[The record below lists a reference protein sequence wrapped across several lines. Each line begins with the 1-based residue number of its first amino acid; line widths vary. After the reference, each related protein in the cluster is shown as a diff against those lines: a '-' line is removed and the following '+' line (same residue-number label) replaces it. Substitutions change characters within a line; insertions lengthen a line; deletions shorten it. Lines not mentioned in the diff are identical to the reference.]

1 MDAVYRMVDHR
12 DVDLCLLQHET
23 CKGGMMAVS
32 VWRQVLTLPVIVIAM
47 GYFVDIYDLILFGVV
62 RVNSLTELGLD
73 KEGITLWGSYI
84 LNAQMGGMLIGG
96 ILWGILGDKKGRL
109 SVLFASI
116 ILYSIA
122 NFLNAFVTNVEQYAL
137 LRFIAG
143 IGLAGE
149 LGAGV
154 TLVAEILPK
163 ELRGY
168 GVMSIAAFGV
178 LGVVAANIVAQEFA
192 WRNAYIIGGI
202 LGFSLLIL
210 RLRVRESAMFEHH
223 VSDDV
228 KRGHFFALFTHKK
241 LFGKYIKAIVIGMPL
256 WYVVGILVMFSPEF
270 AKALNIIGE
279 VTAGQAL
286 MYTYIGLSVGDL
298 ASGYLSQQMKSRKR
312 AYTIFM
318 VLSLISV
325 FYYFTLSGATAQSF
339 YIAVFLLGVF
349 CGYWALFI
357 TMAAEQFGTN
367 IRATV
372 ATTVPNFVRGSVV
385 PITSSFMALKGSMGV
400 LGSAAVVGAVVFT
413 IALVALYFTRETFH
427 EDLDYIE
434 A

>member
-1 MDAVYRMVDHR
+1 
-12 DVDLCLLQHET
+12 
-23 CKGGMMAVS
+23 MMAVS

-62 RVNSLTELGLD
+62 RVNSLSELGLD

-116 ILYSIA
+116 ILYSVA

-223 VSDDV
+223 ASDDV
-228 KRGHFFALFTHKK
+228 KKGHFFALFTHKK
-241 LFGKYIKAIVIGMPL
+241 LFNKYIKAIVIGMPL

-270 AKALNIIGE
+270 AKALDIIGE

-298 ASGYLSQQMKSRKR
+298 ASGYLSQRMKSRKR

-325 FYYFTLSGATAQSF
+325 LYYFTLSGATAQSF

-385 PITSSFMALKGSMGV
+385 PITSSFMVLKGSMGV
-400 LGSAAVVGAVVFT
+400 LGSAATVGAVVFT
-413 IALVALYFTRETFH
+413 IALAALYFTRETFH

-434 A
+434 T

>member
-1 MDAVYRMVDHR
+1 MVESR
-12 DVDLCLLQHET
+12 L
-23 CKGGMMAVS
+23 S
-32 VWRQVLTLPVIVIAM
+32 IIRQVLTLPVIVIAM

-62 RVNSLTELGLD
+62 RVESLTELGLD
-73 KEGITLWGSYI
+73 KDGITLWGSII
-84 LNAQMGGMLIGG
+84 LNAQMAGMLIGG
-96 ILWGILGDKKGRL
+96 ILWGILGDKRGRL

-116 ILYSIA
+116 ILYSVA
-122 NFLNAFVTNVEQYAL
+122 NLLNAFVTNVEQYAI

-178 LGVVAANIVAQEFA
+178 LGVVAANIVAENFA
-192 WRNAYIIGGI
+192 WRNAYIIGGV
-202 LGFSLLIL
+202 LGFLLLIL
-210 RLRVRESAMFEHH
+210 RFRVRESEMFQHH

-256 WYVVGILVMFSPEF
+256 WYVVGVLVMFSPEF
-270 AKALNIIGE
+270 AKALDIIGE

-298 ASGYLSQQMKSRKR
+298 ASGYLSQQMQSRKG

-318 VLSLISV
+318 VLSVVSV
-325 FYYFTLSGATAQSF
+325 LYYFTLSGATAQSF
-339 YIAVFLLGVF
+339 YVAVFLLGVF

-385 PITSSFMALKGSMGV
+385 PITSSFMLLKESMGV
-400 LGSAAVVGAVVFT
+400 LGSAATVGAVVFM
-413 IALVALYFTRETFH
+413 IALVALYYTRETFH

>member
-1 MDAVYRMVDHR
+1 MSMSAIRR
-12 DVDLCLLQHET
+12 
-23 CKGGMMAVS
+23 
-32 VWRQVLTLPVIVIAM
+32 VLTLPVIVIAM

-62 RVNSLTELGLD
+62 RVESLTELGLD
-73 KEGITLWGSYI
+73 KEGITYWGSVI
-84 LNAQMGGMLIGG
+84 LNAQMAGMLIGG
-96 ILWGILGDKKGRL
+96 ILWGVLGDKRGRL

-116 ILYSIA
+116 ILYSVA
-122 NFLNAFVTNVEQYAL
+122 NLLNAFVTNVEQYAI

-168 GVMSIAAFGV
+168 GIMAIASFGV
-178 LGVVAANIVAQEFA
+178 LGVVAANIIADLFA
-192 WRNAYIIGGI
+192 WRNAYIIGGV
-202 LGFSLLIL
+202 LGFLLLIL
-210 RLRVRESAMFEHH
+210 RFRVRESAMFEHH
-223 VSDDV
+223 LSDDI
-228 KRGHFFALFTHKK
+228 KRGQFFALFTHKK

-270 AKALNIIGE
+270 AVALSIQGE
-279 VTAGQAL
+279 VSAGAAL

-298 ASGYLSQQMKSRKR
+298 ASGYLSQRLKSRKR
-312 AYTIFM
+312 AYALFM
-318 VLSLISV
+318 FLSVASVL
-325 FYYFTLSGATAQSF
+325 YYFTLSGASAEMF
-339 YIAVFLLGVF
+339 YIAAFLLGVF

-385 PITSSFMALKGSMGV
+385 PITSSFMLLKESMGV
-400 LGSAAVVGAVVFT
+400 LGSAAVVGSVVFS
-413 IALVALYFTRETFH
+413 IALVALYYTRETFH

>member
-1 MDAVYRMVDHR
+1 MNM
-12 DVDLCLLQHET
+12 
-23 CKGGMMAVS
+23 S
-32 VWRQVLTLPVIVIAM
+32 VVKQVLALPVIVIAM

-62 RVNSLTELGLD
+62 RVDSLSELGLD
-73 KEGITLWGSYI
+73 KDGVTLWGSII
-84 LNAQMGGMLIGG
+84 LNAQMAGMLIGG
-96 ILWGILGDKKGRL
+96 ILWGVLGDKRGRL

-116 ILYSIA
+116 ILYSVA
-122 NFLNAFVTNVEQYAL
+122 NLLNAFVTNVEQYAL

-192 WRNAYIIGGI
+192 WRNAYIFGGV
-202 LGFSLLIL
+202 LGFLLLVL
-210 RLRVRESAMFEHH
+210 RFRVRESAMFEHH
-223 VSDDV
+223 SGSDV
-228 KRGHFFALFTHKK
+228 KRGQFFALFAQKK
-241 LFGKYIKAIVIGMPL
+241 LFNKYIKAIVIGMPL

-270 AKALNIIGE
+270 AKALAIEGE
-279 VTAGQAL
+279 VKAGQAL
-286 MYTYIGLSVGDL
+286 MYTYIGLSIGDL
-298 ASGYLSQQMKSRKR
+298 ASGYLSQMMRSRKR

-318 VLSLISV
+318 ALSVASVL
-325 FYYFTLSGATAQSF
+325 YYFTLSGASAQSF
-339 YIAVFLLGVF
+339 YIAVFMLGVF

-385 PITSSFMALKGSMGV
+385 PITSGFMVLKESMGV
-400 LGSAAVVGAVVFT
+400 LGSAATVGAVVFT
-413 IALVALYFTRETFH
+413 IALVALYFTRETFY

>member
-1 MDAVYRMVDHR
+1 M
-12 DVDLCLLQHET
+12 
-23 CKGGMMAVS
+23 
-32 VWRQVLTLPVIVIAM
+32 RQVLTLPVIVIAM

-62 RVNSLTELGLD
+62 RVESLTELGLD

-84 LNAQMGGMLIGG
+84 LNAQMAGMLIGG
-96 ILWGILGDKKGRL
+96 ILWGILGDKRGRL

-116 ILYSIA
+116 ILYSVA
-122 NFLNAFVTNVEQYAL
+122 NLLNAFVTSVEQYTL

-192 WRNAYIIGGI
+192 WRNAYIFGGV
-202 LGFSLLIL
+202 LGFLLLVL
-210 RLRVRESAMFEHH
+210 RFRVRESAMFEHH
-223 VSDDV
+223 AGTEV
-228 KRGHFFALFTHKK
+228 KRGQFFALFTHKK

-270 AKALNIIGE
+270 AKALAINGD
-279 VTAGQAL
+279 VSAGQAL

-298 ASGYLSQQMKSRKR
+298 ASGYLSQMMRSRKR

-318 VLSLISV
+318 VLSVASV
-325 FYYFTLSGATAQSF
+325 LYYFTLSGASAQAF
-339 YIAVFLLGVF
+339 YIAVFMLGVF

-385 PITSSFMALKGSMGV
+385 PITSSFMLLKESMGV
-400 LGSAAVVGAVVFT
+400 LGSAATVGAVVFT
-413 IALVALYFTRETFH
+413 IALAALYYTRETFH
-427 EDLDYIE
+427 ENLDYIE

>member
-1 MDAVYRMVDHR
+1 MPAS
-12 DVDLCLLQHET
+12 T
-23 CKGGMMAVS
+23 S
-32 VWRQVLTLPVIVIAM
+32 SIFRQVLTLPVIVIAM

-62 RVNSLTELGLD
+62 RVASLTELGLNSD
-73 KEGITLWGSYI
+73 QITSWGSII
-84 LNAQMGGMLIGG
+84 LNMQMGGMLIGG
-96 ILWGILGDKKGRL
+96 ILWGIMGDKKGRL

-122 NFLNAFVTNVEQYAL
+122 NFLNAFVTNVEQYAA

-163 ELRGY
+163 HLRGY
-168 GVMSIAAFGV
+168 GVMSIASFGV
-178 LGVVAANIVAQEFA
+178 LGVVAANLVAQNFD

-210 RLRVRESAMFEHH
+210 RLKVRESGMFEHNL
-223 VSDDV
+223 SEKI
-228 KRGHFFALFTHKK
+228 KRGDFLSLFTHRR
-241 LFGKYIKAIVIGMPL
+241 LLGKYLKAIAIGVPL
-256 WYVVGILVMFSPEF
+256 WFVVGVMVMFSPEF
-270 AKALNIIGE
+270 AKALEITE
-279 VTAGQAL
+279 PVTAGQAL
-286 MYTYIGLSVGDL
+286 MYCYIGLAIGDL
-298 ASGYLSQQMKSRKR
+298 GSGYLSQKLQSRKK
-312 AYTIFM
+312 AFSFFLFFSILSVLWYYT
-318 VLSLISV
+318 LHGASANE
-325 FYYFTLSGATAQSF
+325 FYWACMA
-339 YIAVFLLGVF
+339 LGIF

-372 ATTVPNFVRGSVV
+372 ATTAPNFVRGAVV
-385 PITSSFMALKGSMGV
+385 PITTSFILLKGSYGV
-400 LGSAAVVGAVVFT
+400 LGAGAIVGAVCFLLAI
-413 IALVALYFTRETFH
+413 IALYYTHETFH
-427 EDLDYIE
+427 KDLDYIE

>member
-1 MDAVYRMVDHR
+1 MIKTFK
-12 DVDLCLLQHET
+12 E
-23 CKGGMMAVS
+23 
-32 VWRQVLTLPVIVIAM
+32 VLVLPVIVIAM

-62 RVNSLTELGLD
+62 RVKSLTELGLD
-73 KEGITLWGSYI
+73 EAGIMYWGSII
-84 LNAQMGGMLIGG
+84 LNAQMFGMLLGG
-96 ILWGILGDKKGRL
+96 ILWGIMGDKKGRM

-116 ILYSIA
+116 IMYSVA
-122 NFLNAFVTNVEQYAL
+122 NTLNAFVTSVEQYAF

-163 ELRGY
+163 HLRGY
-168 GVMSIAAFGV
+168 GVMAIAAFGV
-178 LGVVAANIVAQEFA
+178 LGVVAANIVASVFD
-192 WRNAYIIGGI
+192 WRNAYIFGGV
-202 LGFSLLIL
+202 LGFALLLL
-210 RLRVRESAMFEHH
+210 RFRVRESEMFMHN
-223 VSDDV
+223 VSDDI
-228 KRGHFFALFTHKK
+228 KRGDFFSLFKRK
-241 LFGKYIKAIVIGMPL
+241 DLFVKYIKAILIGVPL

-270 AKALNIIGE
+270 AKTLSISGE
-279 VTAGQAL
+279 VKAGMAL
-286 MYTYIGLSVGDL
+286 MYCYIGLSVGDL
-298 ASGYLSQQMKSRKR
+298 ASGILSQKLQSRKR
-312 AYTIFM
+312 AYTIFLIISALT
-318 VLSLISV
+318 VLYYYSLQGASASE
-325 FYYFTLSGATAQSF
+325 FYFAM
-339 YIAVFLLGVF
+339 FLLGFF

-385 PITSSFMALKGSMGV
+385 PVTSSFMLLKDSLGV
-400 LGSAAVVGAVVFT
+400 LGSGAVVGIVVF
-413 IALVALYFTRETFH
+413 ALGFIMLFYTRETFH

>member
-1 MDAVYRMVDHR
+1 MSA
-12 DVDLCLLQHET
+12 
-23 CKGGMMAVS
+23 S
-32 VWRQVLTLPVIVIAM
+32 VVKQVLTLPVIVIAM

-62 RVNSLTELGLD
+62 RVESLTELGLD
-73 KEGITLWGSYI
+73 KEGITYWGSII
-84 LNAQMGGMLIGG
+84 LNAQMAGMLIGG
-96 ILWGILGDKKGRL
+96 ILWGVLGDKRGRL

-116 ILYSIA
+116 ILYSVA
-122 NFLNAFVTNVEQYAL
+122 NLLNAFVTNVEQYAI

-168 GVMSIAAFGV
+168 GVMTIAAFGV
-178 LGVVAANIVAQEFA
+178 LGVVAANIVADLFA
-192 WRNAYIIGGI
+192 WRNAYIIGGV
-202 LGFSLLIL
+202 LGFMLLVL
-210 RLRVRESAMFEHH
+210 RFRVRESEMFTHH
-223 VSDDV
+223 VSDDI
-228 KRGHFFALFTHKK
+228 KRGQFFALFTHKK
-241 LFGKYIKAIVIGMPL
+241 LFSKYVKAIVIGMPL
-256 WYVVGILVMFSPEF
+256 WYVVGVLVMFSPEF
-270 AKALNIIGE
+270 AQALSIQGE
-279 VTAGQAL
+279 VSAGAAL

-298 ASGYLSQQMKSRKR
+298 ASGYLSQQMRSRKR
-312 AYTIFM
+312 AYAVFM
-318 VLSLISV
+318 VLSVASV
-325 FYYFTLSGATAQSF
+325 GYYFTLLGASVEAF
-339 YIAVFLLGVF
+339 YVAAFFLGVF

-385 PITSSFMALKGSMGV
+385 PITSSFMLLKESMGV
-400 LGSAAVVGAVVFT
+400 LGSAAIVGTVTFA
-413 IALVALYFTRETFH
+413 IALVALYYTRETFH

>member
-1 MDAVYRMVDHR
+1 MIKTFK
-12 DVDLCLLQHET
+12 E
-23 CKGGMMAVS
+23 
-32 VWRQVLTLPVIVIAM
+32 VLVLPVIVIAM

-62 RVNSLTELGLD
+62 RVKSLTELGLD
-73 KEGITLWGSYI
+73 EAGIMYWGSII
-84 LNAQMGGMLIGG
+84 LNAQMFGMLLGG
-96 ILWGILGDKKGRL
+96 ILWGIMGDKKGRM

-116 ILYSIA
+116 IMYSVA
-122 NFLNAFVTNVEQYAL
+122 NTLNAFVTSVEQYAF

-163 ELRGY
+163 HLRGY
-168 GVMSIAAFGV
+168 GVMAIAAFGV
-178 LGVVAANIVAQEFA
+178 LGVVAANIVAYVFD
-192 WRNAYIIGGI
+192 WRNAYIFGGV
-202 LGFSLLIL
+202 LGFALLLL
-210 RLRVRESAMFEHH
+210 RFRVRESEMFMHN
-223 VSDDV
+223 VSDDI
-228 KRGHFFALFTHKK
+228 KRGDFFSLFKRK
-241 LFGKYIKAIVIGMPL
+241 DLFVKYIKAILIGVPL

-270 AKALNIIGE
+270 AKTLSISGE
-279 VTAGQAL
+279 VKAGMAL
-286 MYTYIGLSVGDL
+286 MYCYIGLSVGDL
-298 ASGYLSQQMKSRKR
+298 ASGILSQKLQSRKR
-312 AYTIFM
+312 AYTIFLIISALT
-318 VLSLISV
+318 VLYYYSLQGASASE
-325 FYYFTLSGATAQSF
+325 FYFAM
-339 YIAVFLLGVF
+339 FLLGFF

-385 PITSSFMALKGSMGV
+385 PVTSSFMLLKDSLGV
-400 LGSAAVVGAVVFT
+400 LGSGAVVGIVVF
-413 IALVALYFTRETFH
+413 ALGFIMLFYTRETFH

>member
-1 MDAVYRMVDHR
+1 MSM
-12 DVDLCLLQHET
+12 
-23 CKGGMMAVS
+23 S
-32 VWRQVLTLPVIVIAM
+32 VVKQVLALPVIVIAM

-62 RVNSLTELGLD
+62 RVDSLSELGLD
-73 KEGITLWGSYI
+73 KDGVTLWGSII
-84 LNAQMGGMLIGG
+84 LNAQMAGMLIGG
-96 ILWGILGDKKGRL
+96 ILWGVLGDKKGRL

-116 ILYSIA
+116 ILYSVA
-122 NFLNAFVTNVEQYAL
+122 NLLNAFVTNVEQYAL

-192 WRNAYIIGGI
+192 WRNAYIFGGV
-202 LGFSLLIL
+202 LGFLLLVL
-210 RLRVRESAMFEHH
+210 RFRVRESEMFQHH
-223 VSDDV
+223 SGSDV
-228 KRGHFFALFTHKK
+228 KRGQFFALFTHKK
-241 LFGKYIKAIVIGMPL
+241 LFNKYIKAIVIGMPL

-270 AKALNIIGE
+270 AKALAIEGE
-279 VTAGQAL
+279 VKAGQAL
-286 MYTYIGLSVGDL
+286 MYTYIGLSIGDL
-298 ASGYLSQQMKSRKR
+298 ASGYLSQMMRSRKR

-318 VLSLISV
+318 AISV
-325 FYYFTLSGATAQSF
+325 ASVLYYFTLSGASAQSF

-385 PITSSFMALKGSMGV
+385 PITSSFMVLKESMGV
-400 LGSAAVVGAVVFT
+400 LGSAATVGAVLFT

>member
-1 MDAVYRMVDHR
+1 MSMQVV
-12 DVDLCLLQHET
+12 
-23 CKGGMMAVS
+23 K
-32 VWRQVLTLPVIVIAM
+32 QVLTLPVIVIAM

-62 RVNSLTELGLD
+62 RVESLSELGLD
-73 KEGITLWGSYI
+73 KEGITYWGSII
-84 LNAQMGGMLIGG
+84 LNAQMAGMLLGG
-96 ILWGILGDKKGRL
+96 IVWGILGDKRGRL

-116 ILYSIA
+116 VLYSVA
-122 NFLNAFVTNVEQYAL
+122 NFLNAFVNNVEQYAL

-163 ELRGY
+163 HLRGY

-178 LGVVAANIVAQEFA
+178 LGVVAANIVAQHFA

-202 LGFSLLIL
+202 LGFLLLIL
-210 RLRVRESAMFEHH
+210 RFRVRESAMFEHRK
-223 VSDDV
+223 SNNV
-228 KRGHFFALFTHKK
+228 KRGQFFALFTHKK
-241 LFGKYIKAIVIGMPL
+241 LFVRYIKAIVIGMPL
-256 WYVVGILVMFSPEF
+256 WYVVGVLVMFSPEF
-270 AKALNIIGE
+270 ASVLAIQGE
-279 VTAGQAL
+279 VSAGTAL
-286 MYTYIGLSVGDL
+286 MYTYIGLSIGDL
-298 ASGYLSQQMKSRKR
+298 ASGYLSQLMRSRKH

-318 VLSLISV
+318 VLSIASV
-325 FYYFTLSGATAQSF
+325 VYYFTLFGASNETF
-339 YIAVFLLGVF
+339 YVAAFLLGVF

-385 PITSSFMALKGSMGV
+385 PITSGFMILKESMGV
-400 LGSAAVVGAVVFT
+400 LGSAAMVGTAVFA
-413 IALVALYFTRETFH
+413 IALAALYWTRETFH

-434 A
+434 T

>member
-1 MDAVYRMVDHR
+1 MVESR
-12 DVDLCLLQHET
+12 L
-23 CKGGMMAVS
+23 S
-32 VWRQVLTLPVIVIAM
+32 IIRQVLTLPVIVIAM

-62 RVNSLTELGLD
+62 RVESLTELGLD
-73 KEGITLWGSYI
+73 KDGITLWGSMI
-84 LNAQMGGMLIGG
+84 LNAQMAGMLIGG
-96 ILWGILGDKKGRL
+96 ILWGILGDKRGRL

-116 ILYSIA
+116 ILYSVA
-122 NFLNAFVTNVEQYAL
+122 NLLNAFVTNVEQYAI

-168 GVMSIAAFGV
+168 GVMTIAAFGV
-178 LGVVAANIVAQEFA
+178 LGVVAAKGVAGYFE
-192 WRNAYIIGGI
+192 WRNAYIIGGV
-202 LGFSLLIL
+202 LGFMLLAL
-210 RLRVRESAMFEHH
+210 RFRVRESAMFEHNL
-223 VSDDV
+223 SDDI
-228 KRGHFFALFTHKK
+228 KRGQFFALFTHKK
-241 LFGKYIKAIVIGMPL
+241 LFTKYIKAIVIGMPL

-270 AKALNIIGE
+270 ATALSIQGE
-279 VTAGQAL
+279 VTAGSAL

-298 ASGYLSQQMKSRKR
+298 ASGYLSQQMRSRKK

-318 VLSLISV
+318 ALSLLSV
-325 FYYFTLSGATAQSF
+325 VYYFTLHGASADAF
-339 YIAVFLLGVF
+339 YIAVFLLGIF

-385 PITSSFMALKGSMGV
+385 PITSSFMLLKESMGV
-400 LGSAAVVGAVVFT
+400 LGSAATVGTVVFV
-413 IALVALYFTRETFH
+413 IALVALYYTRETFH

>member
-1 MDAVYRMVDHR
+1 
-12 DVDLCLLQHET
+12 
-23 CKGGMMAVS
+23 MALS

-62 RVNSLTELGLD
+62 RVESLGELGLN
-73 KEGITLWGSYI
+73 KEEITSWGTII
-84 LNAQMGGMLIGG
+84 LNAQMAGMLIGG

-116 ILYSIA
+116 VLYSTA

-137 LRFIAG
+137 LRLIAG

-178 LGVVAANIVAQEFA
+178 LGVVAANIVAGHFA
-192 WRNAYIIGGI
+192 WRNAYIIGGV
-202 LGFSLLIL
+202 LGFLLLIL
-210 RLRVRESAMFEHH
+210 RFRVKESAMFEHH
-223 VSDDV
+223 VGNDI
-228 KRGHFFALFTHKK
+228 KRGQFFTLFTKKK
-241 LFGKYIKAIVIGMPL
+241 LFSKYLKAIVIGMPL
-256 WYVVGILVMFSPEF
+256 WYVVGVLVMFSPEF
-270 AKALNIIGE
+270 ASALSIDGNIG
-279 VTAGQAL
+279 AGAAL
-286 MYTYIGLSVGDL
+286 MYCYIGLSIGDL
-298 ASGYLSQQMKSRKR
+298 ASGYLSQKMRSRKG
-312 AYTIFM
+312 AYIIFM
-318 VLSLISV
+318 ILSLASV
-325 FYYFTLSGATAQSF
+325 IAYFMLGGATAAAF
-339 YIAVFLLGVF
+339 YTCVFFLGVF

-385 PITSSFMALKGSMGV
+385 PITSSFMLLKESMGA
-400 LGSAAVVGAVVFT
+400 LGSAAVVGTVTFS
-413 IALVALYFTRETFH
+413 IAFIALYFTRETFH

>member
-1 MDAVYRMVDHR
+1 M
-12 DVDLCLLQHET
+12 
-23 CKGGMMAVS
+23 S
-32 VWRQVLTLPVIVIAM
+32 VIRQVLTLPVIVIAM

-62 RVNSLTELGLD
+62 RVESLTELGLD
-73 KEGITLWGSYI
+73 KEGITYWGSII
-84 LNAQMGGMLIGG
+84 LNAQMAGMLIGG
-96 ILWGILGDKKGRL
+96 ILWGIMGDKKGRL

-116 ILYSIA
+116 ILYSVA
-122 NFLNAFVTNVEQYAL
+122 NLLNAFVTNVEQYAL

-178 LGVVAANIVAQEFA
+178 LGVVAANIVAEHFA
-192 WRNAYIIGGI
+192 WRNAYIFGGV
-202 LGFSLLIL
+202 LGFLLLVL
-210 RLRVRESAMFEHH
+210 RFRVRESAMFQHH
-223 VSDDV
+223 SGSDV
-228 KRGHFFALFTHKK
+228 KRGQFFALFTHKR
-241 LFGKYIKAIVIGMPL
+241 LFTKYIKAIVIGIPL

-270 AKALNIIGE
+270 AKALAIEGE

-286 MYTYIGLSVGDL
+286 MYTYIGLSIGDL
-298 ASGYLSQQMKSRKR
+298 ASGYLSQMMRSRKR

-318 VLSLISV
+318 GLSLLSV
-325 FYYFTLSGATAQSF
+325 LYYFTLSGASAQSF

-385 PITSSFMALKGSMGV
+385 PITSSFMLLKESMGV
-400 LGSAAVVGAVVFT
+400 LGSAVTVGAVVFT
-413 IALVALYFTRETFH
+413 IALAALYFTRETFH

-434 A
+434 V

>member
-1 MDAVYRMVDHR
+1 
-12 DVDLCLLQHET
+12 
-23 CKGGMMAVS
+23 MMAIS
-32 VWRQVLTLPVIVIAM
+32 LWRQVLTLPVIVIAM

-62 RVNSLTELGLD
+62 RVESLTELGLD
-73 KEGITLWGSYI
+73 KDSVTLWGSII

-116 ILYSIA
+116 ILYSVA
-122 NFLNAFVTNVEQYAL
+122 NLLNAFVTNVEQYAL

-178 LGVVAANIVAQEFA
+178 LGVVAANIVAENFA

-202 LGFSLLIL
+202 LGFLLLIL
-210 RLRVRESAMFEHH
+210 RFRVRESEMFQHH
-223 VSDDV
+223 VSDDI
-228 KRGHFFALFTHKK
+228 KRGHFFALFTQKK
-241 LFGKYIKAIVIGMPL
+241 LFSKYVKAIVIGMPL
-256 WYVVGILVMFSPEF
+256 WYVVGVLVMFSPEF
-270 AKALNIIGE
+270 AKALDIIGE

-298 ASGYLSQQMKSRKR
+298 VSGYLSQQMQSRKR

-318 VLSLISV
+318 GLSVVSVL
-325 FYYFTLSGATAQSF
+325 YYFTLSGATAQSF
-339 YIAVFLLGVF
+339 YVAVFLLGVF

-385 PITSSFMALKGSMGV
+385 PITSSFMLLKESMGV
-400 LGSAAVVGAVVFT
+400 LGSAAIVGAVVFT

>member
-1 MDAVYRMVDHR
+1 M
-12 DVDLCLLQHET
+12 
-23 CKGGMMAVS
+23 S
-32 VWRQVLTLPVIVIAM
+32 VLRQVLTIPVIVIAM

-62 RVNSLTELGLD
+62 RVTSLGELGLD
-73 KEGITLWGSYI
+73 HEGITRWGTII
-84 LNAQMGGMLIGG
+84 LNAQMAGMLLGG
-96 ILWGILGDKKGRL
+96 ILWGVLGDKKGRL

-116 ILYSIA
+116 ILYSLA
-122 NFLNAFVTNVEQYAL
+122 NLLNAFVTNVEQYAL

-154 TLVAEILPK
+154 TLVTEILPK
-163 ELRGY
+163 EYRGY

-178 LGVVAANIVAQEFA
+178 LGVVAANIVAENFA
-192 WRNAYIIGGI
+192 WRNAYIFGGI
-202 LGFSLLIL
+202 LGFLLLVL
-210 RLRVRESAMFEHH
+210 RFRVRESAMFEHH
-223 VSDDV
+223 LSDDI
-228 KRGHFFALFTHKK
+228 KRGHFFALFTHRR
-241 LFGKYIKAIVIGMPL
+241 LFAKYIKAIVIGIPL
-256 WYVVGILVMFSPEF
+256 WYVVSILVMFSPEF
-270 AKALNIIGE
+270 ASVLSIQGE
-279 VTAGQAL
+279 VKAGSAL
-286 MYTYIGLSVGDL
+286 MYTYIGLTFGDL
-298 ASGYLSQQMKSRKR
+298 ASGYLSQKLKSRKQ

-318 VLSLISV
+318 LLSIASV
-325 FYYFTLSGATAQSF
+325 VYYFTLNGASVEEF
-339 YIAVFLLGVF
+339 YFAAFLLGVF

-385 PITSSFMALKGSMGV
+385 PVTSAFMLFKESMGV
-400 LGSAAVVGAVVFT
+400 MGSAALVGTVTFSV
-413 IALVALYFTRETFH
+413 ALVALYFTRETFH

>member
-1 MDAVYRMVDHR
+1 MN
-12 DVDLCLLQHET
+12 T
-23 CKGGMMAVS
+23 
-32 VWRQVLTLPVIVIAM
+32 WRQVLTLPVIVIAM

-62 RVNSLTELGLD
+62 RVESLTELGLD
-73 KEGITLWGSYI
+73 KEGITYWGSVI
-84 LNAQMGGMLIGG
+84 LNAQMAGMLIGG
-96 ILWGILGDKKGRL
+96 ILWGVLGDKRGRL

-116 ILYSIA
+116 ILYSVA
-122 NFLNAFVTNVEQYAL
+122 NLLNAFVTNVEQYAI

-168 GVMSIAAFGV
+168 GVMTIAAFGV
-178 LGVVAANIVAQEFA
+178 LGVVAANIVADLFA

-202 LGFSLLIL
+202 MGFMLLVL
-210 RLRVRESAMFEHH
+210 RFRVRESEMFTHH
-223 VSDDV
+223 VSDDI
-228 KRGHFFALFTHKK
+228 KRGHFFALFAHKK

-270 AKALNIIGE
+270 AVALSIQGE
-279 VTAGQAL
+279 VSAGAAL

-298 ASGYLSQQMKSRKR
+298 ASGYLSQRLKSRKR
-312 AYTIFM
+312 AYAFFM
-318 VLSLISV
+318 FLSVASVL
-325 FYYFTLSGATAQSF
+325 YYFTLSGASAEIF
-339 YIAVFLLGVF
+339 YVAAFLLGVF

-385 PITSSFMALKGSMGV
+385 PITSSFMLLKESMGV
-400 LGSAAVVGAVVFT
+400 LGSAAVVGSVVFA
-413 IALVALYFTRETFH
+413 IALVALYYTRETFH

>member
-1 MDAVYRMVDHR
+1 MSM
-12 DVDLCLLQHET
+12 
-23 CKGGMMAVS
+23 S
-32 VWRQVLTLPVIVIAM
+32 VVKQVLALPVIVIAM

-62 RVNSLTELGLD
+62 RVDSLSELGLD
-73 KEGITLWGSYI
+73 KDGVTLWGSII
-84 LNAQMGGMLIGG
+84 LNAQMAGMLIGG
-96 ILWGILGDKKGRL
+96 ILWGVLGDKKGRL

-116 ILYSIA
+116 ILYSVA
-122 NFLNAFVTNVEQYAL
+122 NLLNAFVTNVEQYAL

-192 WRNAYIIGGI
+192 WRNAYIFGGV
-202 LGFSLLIL
+202 LGFLLLVL
-210 RLRVRESAMFEHH
+210 RFRVRESEMFQHH
-223 VSDDV
+223 SGSDV
-228 KRGHFFALFTHKK
+228 KRGQFFALFTHKK
-241 LFGKYIKAIVIGMPL
+241 LFNKYIKAIVIGMPL

-270 AKALNIIGE
+270 AKALAIEGE
-279 VTAGQAL
+279 VKAGQAL
-286 MYTYIGLSVGDL
+286 MYTYIGLSIGDL
-298 ASGYLSQQMKSRKR
+298 ASGYLSQMMRSRKR

-318 VLSLISV
+318 ALSVASVL
-325 FYYFTLSGATAQSF
+325 YYFTLSGASAQSF

-385 PITSSFMALKGSMGV
+385 PITSSFMVLKESMGV
-400 LGSAAVVGAVVFT
+400 LGSAATVGAVVFT